1 MKGLIKSIGN
11 GRSTFV
17 WSENWI
23 MDSTPRRPVSCQ
35 LLFDVTLKVSA
46 LIDSLGSWN
55 LERLVELFP
64 PNEVQR
70 IKQMT
75 PGVVTDCHV
84 WAFSRHGDYTVKTG
98 YDLLMRA
105 KNAPADQISHEEQ
118 SRVLLKKRV
127 WKIATLPKIRMF
139 LWRAISGAL
148 AVADRLNSR
157 GLGVDANC
165 KICHNSAET
174 INHVLFQCS
183 MANETWSETGMVLP
197 PESVQRSLEENFSYV
212 FDLMEDNGSTES
224 LARSI
229 PWVLWLIWKNIN
241 SLLYAETQVSV
252 VRSLSEMMVEVEQWF
267 LLNKPQLRNT
277 EERARMDNSDK
288 WCPPDNG
295 VIKCN
300 IHLNWRN
307 ASMHSGVAWIA
318 RDQAGNVY
326 HHARDAI
333 VHAPDRM
340 VAEFGCVIWALTC
353 LRDLG
358 VQKVIMASDYYEVV
372 EAIKVPYRWPRY
384 RDLLQRIMGFKGTF
398 DSLEFEGEKVVANG
412 VARDIAKSVLRDGRF
427 QSYLAMGGPSWLHDR
442 IARDAVRSDV

>member
-1 MKGLIKSIGN
+1 
-11 GRSTFV
+11 
-17 WSENWI
+17 
-23 MDSTPRRPVSCQ
+23 
-35 LLFDVTLKVSA
+35 
-46 LIDSLGSWN
+46 
-55 LERLVELFP
+55 
-64 PNEVQR
+64 
-70 IKQMT
+70 
-75 PGVVTDCHV
+75 
-84 WAFSRHGDYTVKTG
+84 
-98 YDLLMRA
+98 
-105 KNAPADQISHEEQ
+105 
-118 SRVLLKKRV
+118 
-127 WKIATLPKIRMF
+127 
-139 LWRAISGAL
+139 
-148 AVADRLNSR
+148 
-157 GLGVDANC
+157 
-165 KICHNSAET
+165 
-174 INHVLFQCS
+174 
-183 MANETWSETGMVLP
+183 
-197 PESVQRSLEENFSYV
+197 
-212 FDLMEDNGSTES
+212 MEDNGSTES

-267 LLNKPQLRNT
+267 LLNKPQLRTT

-372 EAIKVPYRWPRY
+372 KAIKVPYQWPRY
-384 RDLLQRIMGFKGTF
+384 RDLLQQIMGFKGTF

-412 VARDIAKSVLRDGRF
+412 VARDIAKSVLRDGCF